1 MPPVVIGAVALGG
14 AAVAAGGLTAAFAAG
29 GLIGFAANFGASM
42 LLSGAAQSLMPSPT
56 VGSMALQSRSVTV
69 REPVMPRDM
78 VYGRVRKGG
87 VLVFL
92 HSTGDAD
99 KDLHLVIVLAA
110 HRVKSIGAIYF
121 EGEMAFDATG
131 APIGRWANTA
141 HLEKRLG
148 SETQTAFEGLRA
160 AAPEHWTAAHQ
171 LRGCAAIYLRLTY
184 DADVYP
190 WRLQIEAE
198 VPLFEARARYFAQL
212 RRKRTDPEVLTELST
227 EEGGITW
234 INDTVLELSLS
245 VEQTAQLSPGQVVMD
260 LIRRDLTPV
269 VHLGIL
275 LEVPVLWPVTRGG
288 GV

>member
-1 MPPVVIGAVALGG
+1 MSCATLSEGPVI
-14 AAVAAGGLTAAFAAG
+14 
-29 GLIGFAANFGASM
+29 LIG
-42 LLSGAAQSLMPSPT
+42 
-56 VGSMALQSRSVTV
+56 
-69 REPVMPRDM
+69 
-78 VYGRVRKGG
+78 
-87 VLVFL
+87 
-92 HSTGDAD
+92 
-99 KDLHLVIVLAA
+99 
-110 HRVKSIGAIYF
+110 
-121 EGEMAFDATG
+121 
-131 APIGRWANTA
+131 
-141 HLEKRLG
+141 
-148 SETQTAFEGLRA
+148 
-160 AAPEHWTAAHQ
+160 
-171 LRGCAAIYLRLTY
+171 
-184 DADVYP
+184 YP

-245 VEQTAQLSPGQVVMD
+245 VAQTAQLSPGQVVMD